1 MATFFDIDGVK
12 CFHCAVCCV
21 DMPAEEIYRL
31 QNNFCKDC
39 NLRSRRYYDA
49 KKYAKEKTKRAVL
62 NLFFSLDD
70 ELQNCREKSVKKAFK
85 NQELKNAKQLEK
97 ARIQS
102 AKQYEKVRSKF
113 ENERKNSKKAE
124 ERRRE
129 LVEKYKAQKA
139 ERDEKIEQNAQKI
152 IDAFKNEFADRQQ
165 AKSENNMPRYIA
177 VEERENARLEEYR
190 KRTKRLAMAEGYREK
205 QAEKYY
211 SQYANEIVHSERS
224 FFASLKCTKYF

>member
-1 MATFFDIDGVK
+1 MATFFDVNGTK
-12 CFHCAVCCV
+12 CFHCAVCRV

-85 NQELKNAKQLEK
+85 NQEQRNAKRLEK

-102 AKQYEKVRSKF
+102 AKQYEKVREMF
-113 ENERKNSKKAE
+113 EQEHKNSKKAE

-152 IDAFKNEFADRQQ
+152 IEAFRNERAEYRQV
-165 AKSENNMPRYIA
+165 KPENNLPRYLAI
-177 VEERENARLEEYR
+177 EERENARLEEYR
-190 KRTKRLAMAEGYREK
+190 KKAKNLAIAQNEREK

-211 SQYANEIVHSERS
+211 SQYASEIVHQER
-224 FFASLKCTKYF
+224 

>member
-1 MATFFDIDGVK
+1 MATFFDVNGVK
-12 CFHCAVCCV
+12 CFHCTVCRV

-39 NLRSRRYYDA
+39 NSRSRRYYDA
-49 KKYAKEKTKRAVL
+49 KKYAKEKTKRAIL

-85 NQELKNAKQLEK
+85 NQEQRNVKRLEK

-102 AKQYEKVRSKF
+102 AKQYEKVREMF
-113 ENERKNSKKAE
+113 EQEHKNSKKAE

-152 IDAFKNEFADRQQ
+152 IEAFKNEFADRQQ
-165 AKSENNMPRYIA
+165 AKSENNFPRYLAI
-177 VEERENARLEEYR
+177 EERERVRLEEYR
-190 KRTKRLAMAEGYREK
+190 KNAKNLAIAQNEREK
-205 QAEKYY
+205 QAKKYY
-211 SQYANEIVHSERS
+211 AQYSNEIVHQERW
-224 FFASLKCTKYF
+224 FFASLKCTQKR

>member
-1 MATFFDIDGVK
+1 MATFFDVNGTK
-12 CFHCAVCCV
+12 CFHCAVCRV

-39 NLRSRRYYDA
+39 NFRSRRYYDA

-85 NQELKNAKQLEK
+85 NQEQRNAKRLEK

-102 AKQYEKVRSKF
+102 AKQYEKVREMF
-113 ENERKNSKKAE
+113 EQERKNSKKAE

-129 LVEKYKAQKA
+129 LVEKYKTQKA

-152 IDAFKNEFADRQQ
+152 IEAFRNERAEYRQIKQ
-165 AKSENNMPRYIA
+165 ENNLPRYLAI
-177 VEERENARLEEYR
+177 EERENARLEEYQ
-190 KRTKRLAMAEGYREK
+190 KKVKHLAMAENYREK
-205 QAEKYY
+205 QAKKYY
-211 SQYANEIVHSERS
+211 AQYASEIVHQER
-224 FFASLKCTKYF
+224 

>member
-1 MATFFDIDGVK
+1 MATFFDVNGTK
-12 CFHCAVCCV
+12 CFHCAVCRV

-49 KKYAKEKTKRAVL
+49 KKYAKEKTKRQIL

-70 ELQNCREKSVKKAFK
+70 ELQNHREKSIKKAFK
-85 NQELKNAKQLEK
+85 NQEQRNAKRLEK

-102 AKQYEKVRSKF
+102 AKQYEKVREMF
-113 ENERKNSKKAE
+113 EQERKNSKKTE

-152 IDAFKNEFADRQQ
+152 IEAFRNERAEYRQV
-165 AKSENNMPRYIA
+165 KPENNLPRYLAI
-177 VEERENARLEEYR
+177 EERENARLEEYR
-190 KRTKRLAMAEGYREK
+190 KKVKHLAMAENYREK
-205 QAEKYY
+205 QAEQYY
-211 SQYANEIVHSERS
+211 SQYASEIVHQER
-224 FFASLKCTKYF
+224 